1 MWISAHLNQ
10 WREQREWRIH
20 ELPFVM
26 GASTTSLTRQRSR
39 LAEQSSLR
47 PRRAPCWKY
56 NSIFSLPFAHSC
68 NGFTTS
74 FVLIS
79 LVSIFSS
86 NRNCEAW
93 TNMKGNLLAARRG
106 NSRFQNGSGGGQ
118 ERRSVLV
125 GGFFFGSLRALDVHP
140 A

>member
-39 LAEQSSLR
+39 LAAQSSLR

-56 NSIFSLPFAHSC
+56 NSIVSLSFAHSC

-74 FVLIS
+74 LVLIS
-79 LVSIFSS
+79 LAPFSLFISQHLFLFSS
-86 NRNCEAW
+86 HRNCEA
-93 TNMKGNLLAARRG
+93 
-106 NSRFQNGSGGGQ
+106 
-118 ERRSVLV
+118 
-125 GGFFFGSLRALDVHP
+125 
-140 A
+140 